1 MYLASFLNKVFKV
14 GGFILVDAN
23 SKEYLIGQP
32 DKNSIK
38 LNNLTFFAF
47 HGVNEH
53 EIHEGQNF
61 NLDLIISYYLSDSG
75 DNISNTI
82 DYIDLYHIIKNTV
95 TQKRFNLLESLGD
108 ELISD
113 IKNKYKS
120 IYYIKINIRKPS
132 IKADSNKDF
141 INVEI
146 EYSK

>member
-1 MYLASFLNKVFKV
+1 MSP
-14 GGFILVDAN
+14 
-23 SKEYLIGQP
+23 ST
-32 DKNSIK
+32 KNSIK

-82 DYIDLYHIIKNTV
+82 DYIELYHIIKNTV

-132 IKADSNKDF
+132 IKVDSNKDF

>member
-1 MYLASFLNKVFKV
+1 MSPFT
-14 GGFILVDAN
+14 
-23 SKEYLIGQP
+23 
-32 DKNSIK
+32 KNSIK

-47 HGVNEH
+47 HGVNED

-82 DYIDLYHIIKNTV
+82 DYIDLYQIIKNTV

-132 IKADSNKDF
+132 IKVDSNKDF